1 MKTLCFIFVSLSA
14 VFSFGCESII
24 TDNER
29 KETIELGWLVDY
41 NNFVDFPDTIQTN
54 SEVNTSLRVYWKDWC
69 VKRTYFEVE
78 KENTFTYRFT
88 TKDVVG
94 GPGCLDE
101 IRDTNTTFRFIP
113 EQKGIYTLKF
123 IDRKGTRTKTLVVN

>member
-1 MKTLCFIFVSLSA
+1 MKTLFLFLVTLVAIV
-14 VFSFGCESII
+14 SFGCESIF
-24 TDNER
+24 TDTER

-54 SEVNTSLRVYWKDWC
+54 SEVNTSIRVHWKDWC

-78 KENTFTYRFT
+78 KENTFTFRFT

-94 GPGCLDE
+94 GPGCLHE
-101 IRDTNTTFRFIP
+101 IRDTTTTFKFKP
-113 EQKGIYTLKF
+113 EQKGSYTLKF
-123 IDRKGTRTKTLVVN
+123 IDRIGTRTKTLVVE